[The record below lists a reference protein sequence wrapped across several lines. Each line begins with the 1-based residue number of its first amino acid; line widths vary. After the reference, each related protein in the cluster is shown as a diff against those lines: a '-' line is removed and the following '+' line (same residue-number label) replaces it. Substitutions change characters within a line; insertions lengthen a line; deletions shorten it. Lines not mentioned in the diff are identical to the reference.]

1 MEKQYYLDSKVTI
14 WTRSNFSVEGETE
27 EECNRKMVEYAQ
39 RNGNHI
45 TNESYEGENGV
56 TFYENEVLYET
67 EEFLTPE
74 DNGDQSTIELID
86 VSHKGGDPIWTN
98 KMVKINL

>member
-27 EECNRKMVEYAQ
+27 EECNQKMIEYVQ
-39 RNGNHI
+39 RNGNQI
-45 TNESYEGENGV
+45 IDESYEGENGI

-67 EEFLTPE
+67 EEFIPIE
-74 DNGDQSTIELID
+74 ENGGQSTIEVLDITNR
-86 VSHKGGDPIWTN
+86 SNPIWVN
-98 KMVKINL
+98 GKI